1 MITSYKEGK
10 DLYAIIAS
18 NVYHNKYE
26 DNKEFYPDGTMNPEG
41 KHRRT
46 SMKSVLLGLMY
57 GRGINSVAEQIKP
70 HKGPTTPEDIKEA
83 QRVTRAFFD
92 NFPNVEKWMNETQ
105 EFAKRE
111 GYVEDLWG
119 RRRRLP
125 DIQLDKYEVKYK
137 GSETE
142 FNPLLYSSGINPD
155 SDKLFEYRKKLAT
168 VASKKD
174 YEEIKAQ
181 AARDSV
187 EIRDNTGFIAAAER
201 QAVNARIQGGA
212 ASMSK
217 RAMIAVHN
225 DPELKA
231 LGFKLVNAVHDEL
244 IGEVSEENGE
254 AAAKRLATLMI
265 EAAKPECKTPMK
277 CDADCYHA
285 WYEDVYQAETKEYY
299 EELIGEG
306 KSKEDAFKQICKE
319 KSECTEEQLKRFLKL
334 I

>member
-1 MITSYKEGK
+1 
-10 DLYAIIAS
+10 
-18 NVYHNKYE
+18 
-26 DNKEFYPDGTMNPEG
+26 
-41 KHRRT
+41 
-46 SMKSVLLGLMY
+46 MY

-70 HKGPTTPEDIKEA
+70 HKGPTTQEDIKEA

-92 NFPNVEKWMNETQ
+92 SFPNVEKWMNETQ
-105 EFAKRE
+105 EFAKKE

-137 GSETE
+137 GTETE

-155 SDKLFEYRKKLAT
+155 NDKLTWYRKKLNT
-168 VASKKD
+168 ITGRKE
-174 YEEIKAQ
+174 YEEIKSQ
-181 AARDSV
+181 AAKDSI
-187 EIRDNTGFIAAAER
+187 EIKDNTGFIATAER

-225 DPELKA
+225 DPILRE

-244 IGEVSEENGE
+244 IGEVPEENGSK
-254 AAAKRLATLMI
+254 AAERLAQLMI
-265 EAAKPECKTPMK
+265 ESAKPECKTPMK

-299 EELIGEG
+299 EDLM
-306 KSKEDAFKQICKE
+306 KSGLSAEAAFNQICEE
-319 KSECTEEQLKRFLKL
+319 KSECTIDQLKSFLQ